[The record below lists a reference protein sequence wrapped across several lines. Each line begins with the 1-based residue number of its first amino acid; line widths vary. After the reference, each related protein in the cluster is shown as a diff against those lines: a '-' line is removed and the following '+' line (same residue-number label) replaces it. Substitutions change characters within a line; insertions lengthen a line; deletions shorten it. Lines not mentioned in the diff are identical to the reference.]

1 MKRIVFKFWI
11 INLLISIALFVI
23 YRIVIAETNSVN
35 RNLFETFLDFLDI
48 LLNLGFAL
56 IYLIA
61 MFISSLAFFLNLIGK
76 IGNNSYLSLL
86 TFIGIPSVCVI
97 YLIVNVLIDI
107 RLYNETAVATLV
119 KFSII
124 YLFFTVVEFLLFR
137 KAVNKLRTEY

>member
-1 MKRIVFKFWI
+1 
-11 INLLISIALFVI
+11 
-23 YRIVIAETNSVN
+23 
-35 RNLFETFLDFLDI
+35 
-48 LLNLGFAL
+48 
-56 IYLIA
+56 
-61 MFISSLAFFLNLIGK
+61 MFISSLTFFLNLIGK

-137 KAVNKLRTEY
+137 RAVNKLRAE